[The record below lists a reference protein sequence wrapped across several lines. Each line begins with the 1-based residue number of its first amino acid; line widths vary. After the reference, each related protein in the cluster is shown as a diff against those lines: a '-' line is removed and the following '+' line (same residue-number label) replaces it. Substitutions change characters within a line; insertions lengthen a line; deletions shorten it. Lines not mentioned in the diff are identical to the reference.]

1 MPVNLQAL
9 EYTYSILQ
17 AVSLKADWKAAL
29 DTLLASVRE
38 EFVYDNVAVYL
49 LDAEGKSL
57 DVGYARAVGRGK
69 QAEADVSWGEGIAGK
84 VIAKKEMI
92 VNEPSLRPRKDR
104 LNLPYTIGLPLFMA
118 GRLCGVV
125 LFVRFGGPA
134 YSQAH
139 LRMAKLVAMLAA
151 SMLESKALQEARA
164 SLESVQRQMRLQ
176 DDFVSTISHELR
188 TPLGFIKGYST
199 SLLRDDT
206 KWDEKTQHEFLSI
219 IDEETD
225 RLTQLIENMLESA
238 RLHSRTVK
246 FKFQPLRLDALV
258 RDVTTHVRAHNTE
271 LVVDLDFDIVPP
283 ILGDSV
289 QLSQVFEN
297 LFSNAMKYAPGSP
310 IFIGMRRTEKK
321 VRVSFRDQG
330 PGIPDEFLPFIFER
344 FYRVP
349 GERTVTGT
357 GLGLY
362 ICKQIILAHHGKIWT
377 ESVLDKGTTFS
388 VELPV
393 DSQL

>member
-1 MPVNLQAL
+1 M
-9 EYTYSILQ
+9 YSILQ
-17 AVSLKADWKAAL
+17 AASLKADWKTAL
-29 DTLLASVRE
+29 DTILASMRD

-69 QAEADVSWGEGIAGK
+69 LAEADVSWGEGIAGK
-84 VIAKKEMI
+84 VIAKKDVI
-92 VNEPSLRPRKDR
+92 VTEPSLRPRKDR
-104 LNLPYTIGLPLFMA
+104 LNLPYVVGLPFFMA
-118 GRLCGVV
+118 GRLGGAL
-125 LFVRFGGPA
+125 LFVRFGGPV
-134 YSQAH
+134 YSPSH
-139 LRMAKLVAMLAA
+139 LHMAKLIALLAG
-151 SMLESKALQEARA
+151 SLLESKALKEARA

-199 SLLRDDT
+199 SLLRQDT

-271 LVVDLDFDIVPP
+271 LLVNLDFDVVPP

-297 LFSNAMKYAPGSP
+297 LFSNAMKYATGSP
-310 IFIGMRRTEKK
+310 INIAMRRTEKK
-321 VRVSFRDQG
+321 LRVSFADHG

-362 ICKQIILAHHGKIWT
+362 ICKQIILAHHGKIWS
-377 ESVLDKGTTFS
+377 ESVLDKGTTFFI
-388 VELPV
+388 ELPV

>member
-1 MPVNLQAL
+1 MPIDSQTL
-9 EYTYSILQ
+9 EYIYSILQ
-17 AVSLKADWKAAL
+17 AMSLEADWKIAFSS
-29 DTLLASVRE
+29 LLTSLRK
-38 EFVYDNVAVYL
+38 EFVYDNVALYL
-49 LDAEGKSL
+49 LDPEGKSL
-57 DVGYARAVGRGK
+57 DVGFARAVGRGK
-69 QAEADVSWGEGIAGK
+69 QAEADVSWGEGLAGK
-84 VIAKKEMI
+84 VITKNEVI
-92 VNEPSLRPRKDR
+92 VQEPSLRPRRDR
-104 LNLPYTIGLPLFMA
+104 LDLPYLVGLPLFMA
-118 GRLCGVV
+118 GRLGGAL

-139 LRMAKLVAMLAA
+139 LRNAKLISMLAA
-151 SMLESKALQEARA
+151 SLLESNALREARS

-199 SLLRDDT
+199 SLLRQDT
-206 KWDEKTQHEFLSI
+206 HWDEKTQHEFLSI

-258 RDVTTHVRAHNTE
+258 RDVTTHVRAHNPG
-271 LVVDLDFDIVPP
+271 LLVDLNFDAVPP

-297 LFSNAMKYAPGSP
+297 LFGNAIKYAPGSP
-310 IFIGMRRTEKK
+310 LRIDLHQVENSL
-321 VRVSFRDQG
+321 RVSFADHG
-330 PGIPDEFLPFIFER
+330 PGIPDEYIPFIFER

-362 ICKQIILAHHGKIWT
+362 ICKQIILAHHGKIWS
-377 ESVLDKGTTFS
+377 ESVLEEGTTFFI
-388 VELPV
+388 ELPLE
-393 DSQL
+393 SRP